1 MRNSHSIDDADIGL
15 IEFLCT
21 MKPAAWQPADIL
33 INVQSLLRI
42 ALLYYARIIQSK
54 TPDTTDTVFISASF
68 LMAQIICPDACDSDS
83 EFHLILQLLSHTG
96 S

>member
-54 TPDTTDTVFISASF
+54 IPDIIDTVFIRASF
-68 LMAQIICPDACDSDS
+68 LMPRTIFPDAFDCDSD
-83 EFHLILQLLSHTG
+83 FHLIL
-96 S
+96 